1 MRDIRLSR
9 LITLIL
15 IVATLIFFISCGIP
29 FFVNFDND
37 ISITKDNPT
46 DKEIE
51 FTVTISARG
60 LNKIQVD
67 PDYDFVTTPSL
78 KFFYVL
84 SDSFS
89 PEAAIT
95 KTSLTGNNEKYIIKE
110 VKSYFSNN
118 YKGSTGN
125 GYPLIVPTFYI
136 YTNESNK
143 SHNFARS
150 RQLLKNWDDSK
161 EEGILVGT
169 FFNETEGQFNGAPKM
184 DYLLEVIGSQDLL
197 LKLDGGKV
205 ELHKNG
211 IKNFTAF
218 NEQLFPSDDESLN
231 SFIDNSKRDD
241 QIFLN
246 PLKGAN
252 TLYLHL
258 WVAVYGG
265 EGSFTNVYW
274 SDLTYLGYFDLYN

>member
-15 IVATLIFFISCGIP
+15 ILATLIFFISCGIP

-37 ISITKDNPT
+37 ISITKGNST

-60 LNKIQVD
+60 LNKIQAD

-84 SDSFS
+84 S
-89 PEAAIT
+89 
-95 KTSLTGNNEKYIIKE
+95 NESGQISYLPPNE
-110 VKSYFSNN
+110 VYRIDNIEDIFISN

-136 YTNESNK
+136 YTNESSK

-169 FFNETEGQFNGAPKM
+169 FFNETERQFNGAPKM

-205 ELHKNG
+205 ELHK
-211 IKNFTAF
+211 KNIIVAESIFNAF
-218 NEQLFPSDDESLN
+218 NKQPFPSDDESLN
-231 SFIDNSKRDD
+231 SFIGNSKRDD

-246 PLKGAN
+246 PLKGAS

-274 SDLTYLGYFDLYN
+274 SDLTYLGSFDLYN